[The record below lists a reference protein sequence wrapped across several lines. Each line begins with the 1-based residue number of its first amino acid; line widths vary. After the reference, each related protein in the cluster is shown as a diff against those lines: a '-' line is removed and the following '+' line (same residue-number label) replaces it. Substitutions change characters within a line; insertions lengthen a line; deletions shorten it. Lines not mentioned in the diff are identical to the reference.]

1 MKTIFDLLPA
11 DVTITEAAECAV
23 SCYLRDMEARS
34 VVGTAPAFAEFYAS
48 VLLMRQI
55 ARTCG
60 FDVTDAFQDLNIAID
75 IGAYPEPTTVYDL
88 PSND

>member
-1 MKTIFDLLPA
+1 VQTIFDLIPS
-11 DVTITEAAECAV
+11 DVTIAEAADTALA
-23 SCYLRDMEARS
+23 CYHRDMEARS
-34 VVGTAPAFAEFYAS
+34 SIGAAPAFAEFYAS
-48 VLLMRQI
+48 VLLLRQI

-60 FDVTDAFQDLNIAID
+60 FDVNDAFADLNVAID